1 MFDCPASS
9 VIGELGVIVGVPSAD
24 FTVIVELYAEFAVVN
39 GTDVPVS
46 VTITF
51 ATTGLFP
58 VVHCELVVNVN
69 VFDAVIRFAS
79 MFPDTALKT
88 SKLYEYVPVPPVSYA
103 AIVFDW
109 PASKVI
115 GDDGVIVGV
124 PSALSTV
131 MDALLMEFA
140 VVGVIVPVSV
150 TITFA
155 FNGLFVVHC
164 EFVVNVNEF
173 DDVIMFASTTL
184 LMLLNT
190 MKLYE

>member
-1 MFDCPASS
+1 M
-9 VIGELGVIVGVPSAD
+9 
-24 FTVIVELYAEFAVVN
+24 
-39 GTDVPVS
+39 
-46 VTITF
+46 
-51 ATTGLFP
+51 
-58 VVHCELVVNVN
+58 
-69 VFDAVIRFAS
+69 
-79 MFPDTALKT
+79 
-88 SKLYEYVPVPPVSYA
+88 
-103 AIVFDW
+103 FDW